1 MLYYNWAM
9 SIWINPVYPSSSSYF
24 SPVLNDFP
32 HCKYHARFFPLAG
45 VKFSVSGVGHN
56 TKFKWWKKYEGSDLD
71 SNPDPPESAI
81 RYLVPTIKP
90 LWLSP
95 MITPVDG
102 QVYDL
107 TLRLYQVTVDYS
119 SLYLTFYLFYLT
131 ALSHRWCDLAPSSH
145 FQPAC
150 LPPQFVESCLQG
162 HLKQSMVGI
171 TANLLPCGC
180 TSTFNFV
187 MKTYLLNFNLFHSGY
202 IIFQ

>member
-1 MLYYNWAM
+1 M
-9 SIWINPVYPSSSSYF
+9 SHS

-45 VKFSVSGVGHN
+45 VKLSVSGVGHN
-56 TKFKWWKKYEGSDLD
+56 TKFKWRNMRDQTWIRTQTPLNLQSGS
-71 SNPDPPESAI
+71 SPAI
-81 RYLVPTIKP
+81 NYMYPVPTIKP

-95 MITPVDG
+95 MITPVDE

-107 TLRLYQVTVDYS
+107 TLHLYQVTMDYS
-119 SLYLTFYLFYLT
+119 SLYSTFYHFYLT
-131 ALSHRWCDLAPSSH
+131 ALSHRWCDLAPSWH

-187 MKTYLLNFNLFHSGY
+187 MQTYLLNFNLFHFGY
-202 IIFQ
+202 IFFQ

>member
-1 MLYYNWAM
+1 MA
-9 SIWINPVYPSSSSYF
+9 IHPVYPSSWSHS

-45 VKFSVSGVGHN
+45 VKLSVSGVGHN

-95 MITPVDG
+95 MITPVDE

-107 TLRLYQVTVDYS
+107 TLHLYQVTVDYS
-119 SLYLTFYLFYLT
+119 SLYLTFYHFYLT
-131 ALSHRWCDLAPSSH
+131 ALSHRWCDLAPSWH

-187 MKTYLLNFNLFHSGY
+187 MQTYLLNFNLFHFGY
-202 IIFQ
+202 IFFQ